1 MTAYLLR
8 RLGTSIIVLI
18 GISIFIFLLLHAIYP
33 SPARDVLGLRA
44 NNAQIAAWNK
54 DNGFDRPVIAQYL
67 SYMNALL
74 HGNLGYSYANNQ
86 TVASLFQERLAR
98 SIYLSGMALLIAI
111 LIALPL
117 GIFQAV
123 KRNSL
128 GDNIATSAAFILYS
142 MPVFALGLI
151 LIQVFAIS
159 FPLFSFEASQSTS
172 IWTVIGDWRAMLLPI
187 LTLALISV
195 ALFSRY
201 MRSSSIDVLAQDY
214 IKVARAKGLPER
226 LVLTRHM
233 VRNASLPMVTLI
245 GLSLPALLAGNLIV
259 EYLFNYQGLGLLFYS
274 CLGKADYPVLLAYT
288 LIGAV
293 QSGWRLAVREFSSNR
308 LAVVGVGI
316 LVFFIVFCFIGPIF
330 YHGNVENTDL
340 INAHNPPGAGAPLGT
355 DVNGLDI
362 LGQLM
367 KGGQAALEIGFFAAF
382 VAITIGALVGAVAG
396 LAGGVVD
403 TTLMRI
409 TDVFL
414 SVPFL
419 FVVLI
424 LAIRY
429 GASVLS
435 LSLVIGGFSWQV
447 PARLVRGEVLT
458 IRERDFVLAAR
469 AAGSGPWRLI
479 GRHLLPNALGVMI
492 VNVTFQVADA
502 ILAVAYVGFLGFG
515 LHYPNIDWG
524 DMLSDGTGYLTDGYW
539 WLIWPVLTCIVLTVM
554 ALNFIGDALRDSLD
568 VRLRR
573 R

>member
-8 RLGTSIIVLI
+8 RLGTSLIVLI

-226 LVLTRHM
+226 LVVMRHM

-274 CLGKADYPVLLAYT
+274 SLGKADYPVLLAYT

-293 QSGWRLAVREFSSNR
+293 
-308 LAVVGVGI
+308 
-316 LVFFIVFCFIGPIF
+316 
-330 YHGNVENTDL
+330 
-340 INAHNPPGAGAPLGT
+340 
-355 DVNGLDI
+355 
-362 LGQLM
+362 
-367 KGGQAALEIGFFAAF
+367 
-382 VAITIGALVGAVAG
+382 
-396 LAGGVVD
+396 
-403 TTLMRI
+403 
-409 TDVFL
+409 
-414 SVPFL
+414 
-419 FVVLI
+419 FVVLGN
-424 LAIRY
+424 L
-429 GASVLS
+429 
-435 LSLVIGGFSWQV
+435 
-447 PARLVRGEVLT
+447 
-458 IRERDFVLAAR
+458 
-469 AAGSGPWRLI
+469 
-479 GRHLLPNALGVMI
+479 
-492 VNVTFQVADA
+492 VADIA
-502 ILAVAYVGFLGFG
+502 
-515 LHYPNIDWG
+515 
-524 DMLSDGTGYLTDGYW
+524 
-539 WLIWPVLTCIVLTVM
+539 LTV
-554 ALNFIGDALRDSLD
+554 ADPRI
-568 VRLRR
+568 RLA
-573 R
+573 